1 MATLRDIRRRI
12 GGVKSTQ
19 KITKAMKMVAA
30 AKLRR
35 AQDAIISAR
44 PYARKMK
51 ELLQH
56 LSNTVD
62 LSANP
67 LFTVRPLERVAVVIV
82 TSDRGLCSAFNSNII
97 KAAVNHI
104 NSNYKEL
111 LASHNVKLTCVGKK
125 GFDFFMKRN
134 YKVVNK
140 HVGIFGSLQ
149 FSNAQAIVNEI
160 VEGFLKGE
168 YDRVE
173 VIYNEFKSV
182 IQQKIVVE
190 QFLPIPKDE
199 IETKTQTTQRVVD
212 DPTLRESSAKLKSII
227 DYIYEPSREEI
238 VSSLIPKNLNFQMW
252 RVLLESNAA
261 EQGARMTAMDNA
273 TTNASDLIRDLQ
285 LSYNK
290 ARQASI
296 TKELLEIVS
305 GAEALKMA
313 G

>member
-1 MATLRDIRRRI
+1 MATLREIRRRI

-35 AQDAIISAR
+35 AQDAVVAAR

-51 ELLQH
+51 GLLQQ
-56 LSNTVD
+56 LAGVIDVTT
-62 LSANP
+62 NP
-67 LFTVRPLERVAVVIV
+67 LFVDRDIGKVALIVV
-82 TSDRGLCSAFNSNII
+82 TSDRGLCGAFNANII
-97 KAAVNHI
+97 RTTVNHI
-104 NSNYKEL
+104 KTNFADLN
-111 LASHNVKLTCVGKK
+111 AAGKLKLICVGKK
-125 GFDFFMKRN
+125 GCDYFVKNHYNIIGKHLGILRGLDFTT
-134 YKVVNK
+134 
-140 HVGIFGSLQ
+140 
-149 FSNAQAIVNEI
+149 AQNIASEVTR
-160 VEGFLKGE
+160 GYLKSE

-173 VIYNEFKSV
+173 IIYNDFKSI
-182 IQQKIVVE
+182 IQQRVAIE
-190 QFLPIPKDE
+190 QFLPILSQDINPQSVPQVRDNPK
-199 IETKTQTTQRVVD
+199 
-212 DPTLRESSAKLKSII
+212 SSI
-227 DYIYEPSREEI
+227 DYIYEPSSAE
-238 VSSLIPKNLNFQMW
+238 LISALVPKHLNFQLW

-285 LSYNK
+285 LYYNK

-305 GAEALKMA
+305 GAEALKKA